1 MPCMTWKIKVNP
13 QTPGL
18 IVEITNTAK
27 NLDEASAE
35 LPGGA
40 YTTLRTFSRVKALH
54 VDDHFTRLET
64 SARLAGRKVTL
75 QRESIRAGLRH
86 SIDACAWAESR
97 IRMTLDLEREP
108 GAMYLSLEPLTP
120 PSPEQY
126 RLGVKVISARLQR
139 ENPEA
144 KLTNFISVARAA
156 HQNMPAGIYEVILV
170 DAHGLCLEGA
180 SSNFYAVKNG
190 EIWTAGQGVLS
201 GITRGL
207 VLEEAAGANIP
218 VHMQGWPAD
227 QLILA
232 DEAFITSSSRAVLPV
247 TAADGAPVGS
257 GKVGP
262 VSAHLLDLYQAR
274 IQREVEDL

>member
-1 MPCMTWKIKVNP
+1 MTWKIPSND
-13 QTPGL
+13 QTHGS
-18 IVEITNTAK
+18 IVEITSTSQ
-27 NLDEASAE
+27 NLDEASAG

-40 YTTLRTFSRVKALH
+40 YTTLRTFSRVNALH
-54 VDDHFTRLET
+54 VDDHFTRLEE
-64 SARLAGRKVTL
+64 SAHLAGRRVTL
-75 QRESIRAGLRH
+75 QRENIRAGLRQA
-86 SIDACAWAESR
+86 INTCAWAESR
-97 IRMTLDLEREP
+97 IRVTLDLEEEP
-108 GAMYLSLEPLTP
+108 GAIYLSLEPLTP

-126 RLGVKVISARLQR
+126 RTGVKVISTRLQR

-156 HQNMPAGIYEVILV
+156 HQNMPAGIYEVIMV

-247 TAADGAPVGS
+247 TAADGLPVGS
-257 GKVGP
+257 GKVGRI
-262 VSAHLLDLYQAR
+262 SMRLLDLYQAR
-274 IQREVEDL
+274 IQREVENL